1 MTLVGEE
8 EILNL
13 ATGTS
18 VSNQRK
24 ECVRKEVRFIVSGF
38 FLESGFTGSF
48 QMPVGITLSAGV
60 SLNFHR
66 ETNNFP
72 AFT

>member
-1 MTLVGEE
+1 MTHVGGK

-24 ECVRKEVRFIVSGF
+24 ECVRKEVRFIVSVF
-38 FLESGFTGSF
+38 FIESGFTGSF
-48 QMPVGITLSAGV
+48 QMPVGITVSTGV

-66 ETNNFP
+66 ETNNCS